1 MSTLHEIATKI
12 VAAWDAGDKQHLR
25 LLMELLR
32 HALEQQGEPVAWYS
46 DDWKII
52 CRADERVFWK
62 SVAKNPLYAGAA
74 PAAQPV
80 QGERKPFGTVT
91 IRKLSQRFENHSD
104 QYQFYPAGVPP
115 YLDNVDECV
124 TVYSVD
130 VPQVTQP
137 CQDGLGQQLHI
148 ANTRIKALQGLAARV
163 EELEEQLL
171 KHREDARKVIEQ
183 MVVAL
188 EFIRHSGEPAQ
199 GVEKRDAAS
208 QAGQQ
213 WLKENK

>member
-74 PAAQPV
+74 PAAQPM
-80 QGERKPFGTVT
+80 QGDLVSYAER
-91 IRKLSQRFENHSD
+91 LSNALID
-104 QYQFYPAGVPP
+104 QP
-115 YLDNVDECV
+115 E
-124 TVYSVD
+124 S
-130 VPQVTQP
+130 
-137 CQDGLGQQLHI
+137 LHVRV
-148 ANTRIKALQGLAARV
+148 AASTELSLLSKKA
-163 EELEEQLL
+163 EQLL
-171 KHREDARKVIEQ
+171 KHQPDARKVIEQ
-183 MVVAL
+183 MVDALGLVASTYGA
-188 EFIRHSGEPAQ
+188 ETPMWAQ
-199 GVEKRDAAS
+199 CQAAI
-208 QAGQQ
+208 QAGND
-213 WLKENK
+213 WLKEYK